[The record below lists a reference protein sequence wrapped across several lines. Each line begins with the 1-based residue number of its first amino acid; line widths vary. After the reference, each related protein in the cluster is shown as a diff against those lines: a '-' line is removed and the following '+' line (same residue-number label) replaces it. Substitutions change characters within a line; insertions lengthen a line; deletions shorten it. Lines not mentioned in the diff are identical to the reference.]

1 MNLGNA
7 TTPLSEVLYEFSLAR
22 TRPDAEL
29 LDQFVRRYP
38 EHADALTDL
47 AIGIVLD
54 TARGDDDV
62 VAENVDPVVSQAVS
76 RAMSRFQNKLFEMQ
90 QKQGPAVTGTRA
102 STSSAE
108 NPFATLGREEFRA
121 LAKGLH
127 CNTVFVGMLRD
138 REIDPNTMSEG
149 FRRQVADEMKAPLEL
164 VAAHFAAQS
173 GTPPGQFYK
182 AEGKPRA
189 GQPLSFEE
197 AVRKSGLTEDQQSY
211 LLGL

>member
-1 MNLGNA
+1 MNLSNA
-7 TTPLSEVLYEFSLAR
+7 TTPLSDVLYEFSIAR

-38 EHADALTDL
+38 EHAGALTDL

-54 TARGDDDV
+54 TARGDDDAA
-62 VAENVDPVVSQAVS
+62 AESVEPIVRQAVS
-76 RAMSRFQNKLFEMQ
+76 RAMSRFQNRLFELQ
-90 QKQGPAVTGTRA
+90 QRQAPAVTGARA
-102 STSSAE
+102 QASSAE
-108 NPFATLGREEFRA
+108 NPFARLGREEFRE

-138 REIDPNTMSEG
+138 REIDPNTISDG
-149 FRRQVADEMKAPLEL
+149 FRRLVADEMKAPLEL

-189 GQPLSFEE
+189 GQALSFEE
-197 AVRKSGLTEDQQSY
+197 AVRKSALTEDQQSY